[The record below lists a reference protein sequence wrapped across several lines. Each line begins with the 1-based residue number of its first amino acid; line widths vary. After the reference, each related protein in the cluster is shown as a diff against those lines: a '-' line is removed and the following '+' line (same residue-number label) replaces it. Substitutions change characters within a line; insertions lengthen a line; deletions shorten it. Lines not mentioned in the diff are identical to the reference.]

1 MPSCR
6 DDMTTQALQTFLR
19 SLDHGA
25 VRQDTYDLEHLTAL
39 TPAERTMAEDAL
51 LHRAR
56 RDHDRRAILSL
67 ADLGVA
73 RAIPVLEAIAADS
86 ASPGAV
92 WANLA
97 LDRLGADTTERIAHD
112 ALSATSFIERFAAVH
127 ALRNHPRPVAFNA
140 LVASL
145 DDPTPALRSEAYAA
159 LLDAFG
165 LTPLVRTADGQPEF
179 NAPLERIHLLVASPL
194 ESLARRGAD
203 EAGRFVR
210 GLIDGKTPQQLDLI
224 YQPTAPADF
233 GDALAAALLDPAT
246 PVPVERV
253 RAATGH
259 DRAWAETFLVAQ
271 LAPSVARHR
280 VPTAIAD
287 LDMTWAL
294 DTLYEARRAF
304 ADGDPFAAE
313 LDSAIARLAPPTA
326 PSARN

>member
-6 DDMTTQALQTFLR
+6 NDMTTQALQTFLR

-67 ADLGVA
+67 AALRVF
-73 RAIPVLEAIAADS
+73 RAIPLLEAIAADP

-97 LDRLGADTTERIAHD
+97 LDRLGADTAGRIARD
-112 ALSATSFIERFAAVH
+112 ALFAPSFIARFAAVH
-127 ALRNHPRPVAFNA
+127 ALRDHPRPHAIDA
-140 LVASL
+140 LLACL
-145 DDPTPALRSEAYAA
+145 HDPAPTLRSEAYASLLAA
-159 LLDAFG
+159 LG
-165 LTPLVRTADGQPEF
+165 LTPLARAADGQPAF
-179 NAPLERIHLLVASPL
+179 NAPLERIHLLIASPL
-194 ESLARRGAD
+194 ESLARRGAA
-203 EAGRFVR
+203 EAGRIVR
-210 GLIDGKTPQQLDLI
+210 ALIDGKTPQQLDLI
-224 YQPTAPADF
+224 YRPTAPADF

-271 LAPSVARHR
+271 LAVSRPR
-280 VPTAIAD
+280 VPAAIAD
-287 LDMTWAL
+287 LGLVWAL
-294 DTLYEARRAF
+294 DVLREARRATGK
-304 ADGDPFAAE
+304 GDPYAAE
-313 LDSAIARLAPPTA
+313 LDAAIARLAA
-326 PSARN
+326 SANPDTH